1 MSSQED
7 QVRRGTTRLPP
18 MRHCKETG
26 GWGFSGVLHYTMLT
40 SQCQYPDEGSASVSR
55 GNSREDY
62 ERGGKSSRSNS
73 GEPDDRK
80 GLNPD
85 GSSDIQGLQQCV
97 CCRNLSLW
105 KLTPDRPPITTLS
118 TSLSRH
124 MAKARSQTPA
134 RTTLTSRLS
143 ARTTTRARLAPR
155 PWLQALRTMPTASR
169 KETSPSRAFNRNT
182 PRPAAHPCSPR
193 RTVRLSLS
201 ATALTPVL
209 LPWFPTQ
216 EERSLILHYC
226 ANAADLMMAI
236 PSGLNPML
244 AINLPL
250 ALDSPRGG

>member
-1 MSSQED
+1 M
-7 QVRRGTTRLPP
+7 RRGTTRLPP

-134 RTTLTSRLS
+134 RTTLTSHLS

-193 RTVRLSLS
+193 RTVRLSLCHS
-201 ATALTPVL
+201 ADASLAPLVSY
-209 LPWFPTQ
+209 PGRTQ
-216 EERSLILHYC
+216 F
-226 ANAADLMMAI
+226 D
-236 PSGLNPML
+236 
-244 AINLPL
+244 L
-250 ALDSPRGG
+250 ALLRQCGRPHDGHSIRSQPHVGHQPPACPGLASRWVD